1 MLLRGLTLC
10 MFLLF
15 QYLQNFS
22 ELLYPKLC
30 GGCGNHLYENEEVV
44 CVYCRASLPL
54 SGECD
59 FENNAS
65 EKLFWGKVAITAAA
79 SFLFFQKKSSTQHL
93 LHQLKYQQKENIGEW
108 LGEQFAYSL
117 QSKGRFAAVEII
129 IPIPLHPSRIK
140 FRGYN
145 QCDAIARGMSSVL
158 QIPIVN
164 GVLTRS
170 VATQSQTK
178 KNRFQRFENMN
189 SVFSLAQASAIKGK
203 NILLLDDV
211 LTTGATLIS
220 AAQVL
225 QQAGSNKLFVGAI
238 AKA

>member
-1 MLLRGLTLC
+1 MRCLTLC
-10 MFLLF
+10 MHLLF

-65 EKLFWGKVAITAAA
+65 EKLFWGKVSITAAA

-145 QCDAIARGMSSVL
+145 QCDAIARGMASVL

-225 QQAGSNKLFVGAI
+225 QQAGSNKLFIGAI

>member
-1 MLLRGLTLC
+1 MH
-10 MFLLF
+10 LLF

-65 EKLFWGKVAITAAA
+65 EKLFWGKVSITAAA

-145 QCDAIARGMSSVL
+145 QCDAIARGMASVL

-211 LTTGATLIS
+211 LTTGATLVS

-225 QQAGSNKLFVGAI
+225 QQAGCNKLFVGAI

>member
-1 MLLRGLTLC
+1 

-65 EKLFWGKVAITAAA
+65 EKLFWGKVSITAAA

-145 QCDAIARGMSSVL
+145 QCDAIARGMASVL

-164 GVLTRS
+164 GVLIRS

>member
-1 MLLRGLTLC
+1 

-65 EKLFWGKVAITAAA
+65 EKLFWGKVSITAAA

-145 QCDAIARGMSSVL
+145 QCDAIARGMASVL

-164 GVLTRS
+164 GVLIRS
-170 VATQSQTK
+170 VATQRQTK
-178 KNRFQRFENMN
+178 KNRFQRFENME
-189 SVFSLAQASAIKGK
+189 SVFSVSQASAIKGK

>member
-1 MLLRGLTLC
+1 

-65 EKLFWGKVAITAAA
+65 EKLFWGKVSITAAA

-140 FRGYN
+140 FRGFN
-145 QCDAIARGMSSVL
+145 QCDAIARGMASVL

-225 QQAGSNKLFVGAI
+225 QQAGCNKLFIGAI

>member
-1 MLLRGLTLC
+1 MH
-10 MFLLF
+10 LLF

-65 EKLFWGKVAITAAA
+65 EKLFWGKVSITAAA

-145 QCDAIARGMSSVL
+145 QCDAIARGMASVL

-164 GVLTRS
+164 GVLIRS

-211 LTTGATLIS
+211 LTTGATLVS

-225 QQAGSNKLFVGAI
+225 QQAGSNKLFIGAI

>member
-1 MLLRGLTLC
+1 

-65 EKLFWGKVAITAAA
+65 EKLFWGKVSITAAA

-140 FRGYN
+140 FRGFN
-145 QCDAIARGMSSVL
+145 QCDAIARGMASVL

-189 SVFSLAQASAIKGK
+189 SVFSLAQTSAIKGK

-211 LTTGATLIS
+211 LTTGATLVS

>member
-1 MLLRGLTLC
+1 MLLRGLNLC

-65 EKLFWGKVAITAAA
+65 EKLFWGKVSITAAA

-108 LGEQFAYSL
+108 LGEQFAYRL

-145 QCDAIARGMSSVL
+145 QCDAIARGMASVL

-164 GVLTRS
+164 GVLIRS

-178 KNRFQRFENMN
+178 KNRFQRFENME
-189 SVFSLAQASAIKGK
+189 SVFSLSEKA
-203 NILLLDDV
+203 NRLPNHVLLLDDV
-211 LTTGATLIS
+211 LTTGATLVS

-225 QQAGSNKLFVGAI
+225 AKAGVQHIYIGAI

>member
-1 MLLRGLTLC
+1 MH
-10 MFLLF
+10 LLF

-65 EKLFWGKVAITAAA
+65 EKLFWGKVSITAAA

-145 QCDAIARGMSSVL
+145 QCDAIARGMASVL

-164 GVLTRS
+164 GVLTRN

-189 SVFSLAQASAIKGK
+189 SVFSISEKANRLP
-203 NILLLDDV
+203 NHVLLLDDV
-211 LTTGATLIS
+211 LTTGATLVS

-225 QQAGSNKLFVGAI
+225 QQAGCNKLFIGAV

>member
-1 MLLRGLTLC
+1 

-65 EKLFWGKVAITAAA
+65 EKLFWGKVSITAAA

-129 IPIPLHPSRIK
+129 IPVPLHPSRIK
-140 FRGYN
+140 FRGFN
-145 QCDAIARGMSSVL
+145 QCDAIARGMASVL

-178 KNRFQRFENMN
+178 KNRFQRFENME
-189 SVFSLAQASAIKGK
+189 SVFIVSQASAIKGK

>member
-1 MLLRGLTLC
+1 

-65 EKLFWGKVAITAAA
+65 EKLFWGKVSITAAA

-145 QCDAIARGMSSVL
+145 QCDAIARGMASVL

-164 GVLTRS
+164 GVLIRS

-178 KNRFQRFENMN
+178 KNRFQRFENME
-189 SVFSLAQASAIKGK
+189 SVFSLAQTSAIKGK

-225 QQAGSNKLFVGAI
+225 QQAGSNKLFVGAV

>member
-1 MLLRGLTLC
+1 

-65 EKLFWGKVAITAAA
+65 EKLFWGKVSISAAA

-145 QCDAIARGMSSVL
+145 QCDAIARGMASVL

-189 SVFSLAQASAIKGK
+189 SVFSVSQASAIKGK

-225 QQAGSNKLFVGAI
+225 QQAGCNKLFIGAI

>member
-1 MLLRGLTLC
+1 MRCLTLC

-65 EKLFWGKVAITAAA
+65 EKLFWGKVSITAAA

-145 QCDAIARGMSSVL
+145 QCDAIARGMASVL

-164 GVLTRS
+164 GVLIRS

-178 KNRFQRFENMN
+178 KIG
-189 SVFSLAQASAIKGK
+189 FS
-203 NILLLDDV
+203 
-211 LTTGATLIS
+211 
-220 AAQVL
+220 
-225 QQAGSNKLFVGAI
+225 GSKI
-238 AKA
+238 

>member
-1 MLLRGLTLC
+1 

-65 EKLFWGKVAITAAA
+65 EKLFWGKVSIAAAA

-140 FRGYN
+140 FRGFN
-145 QCDAIARGMSSVL
+145 QCDAIARGMASVL

-211 LTTGATLIS
+211 LTTGATLVS

-225 QQAGSNKLFVGAI
+225 QQAGCNKLFVGAI

>member
-1 MLLRGLTLC
+1 

-65 EKLFWGKVAITAAA
+65 EKLFWGKVSITAAA

-145 QCDAIARGMSSVL
+145 QCDAIARGMASVL

-211 LTTGATLIS
+211 LTTGATLVS

-225 QQAGSNKLFVGAI
+225 QQAGSNKLFIGAI

>member
-1 MLLRGLTLC
+1 

-65 EKLFWGKVAITAAA
+65 EKLFWGKVSITAAA

-145 QCDAIARGMSSVL
+145 QCDAIARGMASVL
-158 QIPIVN
+158 LIPIVN
-164 GVLTRS
+164 GVLIRS

-225 QQAGSNKLFVGAI
+225 QQAGSNKLFVGAV

>member
-1 MLLRGLTLC
+1 MRCLNLC

-65 EKLFWGKVAITAAA
+65 EKLFWGKVSITAAA

-140 FRGYN
+140 VRGYN
-145 QCDAIARGMSSVL
+145 QCDAIARGMASVL

-189 SVFSLAQASAIKGK
+189 SVFSISEKANRLP
-203 NILLLDDV
+203 NHVLLLDDV
-211 LTTGATLIS
+211 LTTGATIVS

-225 QQAGSNKLFVGAI
+225 AKAGVQHIYIGAI

>member
-1 MLLRGLTLC
+1 MH
-10 MFLLF
+10 LLF

-65 EKLFWGKVAITAAA
+65 EKLFWGKVSITAAA

-140 FRGYN
+140 FRGFN
-145 QCDAIARGMSSVL
+145 QCDAIARGMASVL

-164 GVLTRS
+164 GVLIRS

-211 LTTGATLIS
+211 LTTGATLVS

-225 QQAGSNKLFVGAI
+225 AKAGSNKLFVGAI

>member
-1 MLLRGLTLC
+1 

-15 QYLQNFS
+15 RYLQNFS

-140 FRGYN
+140 FRGFN
-145 QCDAIARGMSSVL
+145 QCDAIARGMASVL
-158 QIPIVN
+158 QIPIIN
-164 GVLTRS
+164 GVLIRS

-225 QQAGSNKLFVGAI
+225 QQAGSNKLFVGAV

>member
-1 MLLRGLTLC
+1 

-30 GGCGNHLYENEEVV
+30 GGCGNHLYENEDVV

-59 FENNAS
+59 YAHNPS

-93 LHQLKYQQKENIGEW
+93 LHQLKYQQKEIIGEW

-129 IPIPLHPSRIK
+129 IPVPLHPSRIK
-140 FRGYN
+140 FRGFN
-145 QCDAIARGMSSVL
+145 QCDAIARGMASVL
-158 QIPIVN
+158 QIPIAN
-164 GVLTRS
+164 GILIRS

-189 SVFSLAQASAIKGK
+189 SVFCISEKASRLPDHV
-203 NILLLDDV
+203 LLLDDV

-225 QQAGSNKLFVGAI
+225 AKAGVQHIYIGAI

>member
-1 MLLRGLTLC
+1 MH
-10 MFLLF
+10 LLF

-65 EKLFWGKVAITAAA
+65 EKLFWGKVSITAAA

-145 QCDAIARGMSSVL
+145 QCDAIARGMASVL

-211 LTTGATLIS
+211 LTTGATLVS

>member
-1 MLLRGLTLC
+1 

-65 EKLFWGKVAITAAA
+65 EKLFWGKVSITAAA

-140 FRGYN
+140 FRGFN
-145 QCDAIARGMSSVL
+145 QCDAIARGMASVL

-211 LTTGATLIS
+211 LTTGATLVS

-225 QQAGSNKLFVGAI
+225 QQAGCNKLFVGAI

>member
-1 MLLRGLTLC
+1 

-44 CVYCRASLPL
+44 CVYCRASMPL

-65 EKLFWGKVAITAAA
+65 EKLFWGKVTITAAA

-145 QCDAIARGMSSVL
+145 QCDAIARGMASVL

-164 GVLTRS
+164 GVLIRN

>member
-1 MLLRGLTLC
+1 
-10 MFLLF
+10 
-15 QYLQNFS
+15 
-22 ELLYPKLC
+22 LC

-54 SGECD
+54 SGESD
-59 FENNAS
+59 YAHNPS

-93 LHQLKYQQKENIGEW
+93 LHQLKYQQKEIIGEW

-129 IPIPLHPSRIK
+129 IPVPLHPSRIK
-140 FRGYN
+140 FRGFN
-145 QCDAIARGMSSVL
+145 QCDAIARGMASVL
-158 QIPIVN
+158 QIPIAN
-164 GVLTRS
+164 GILIRS

-189 SVFSLAQASAIKGK
+189 SVFDVALSDGIKGK
-203 NILLLDDV
+203 HVLLLDDV
-211 LTTGATLIS
+211 LTTGATLVS

-225 QQAGSNKLFVGAI
+225 SKAGVQHIYIGAI

>member
-1 MLLRGLTLC
+1 

-59 FENNAS
+59 FENNTS
-65 EKLFWGKVAITAAA
+65 EKLFWGKVSITAAA

-145 QCDAIARGMSSVL
+145 QCDAIARGMASVL

-170 VATQSQTK
+170 IATQSQTK
-178 KNRFQRFENMN
+178 KNRFQRFKNMN
-189 SVFSLAQASAIKGK
+189 SVFSLAQASTIKGK

-211 LTTGATLIS
+211 LTTGATLVS

-225 QQAGSNKLFVGAI
+225 QQAGSNKLFIGAI

>member
-1 MLLRGLTLC
+1 

-15 QYLQNFS
+15 EYLQNFS

-65 EKLFWGKVAITAAA
+65 EKLFWGKVSITAAA

-140 FRGYN
+140 FRGFN
-145 QCDAIARGMSSVL
+145 QCDAIARGIASVL

-178 KNRFQRFENMN
+178 KNRFQRFENME
-189 SVFSLAQASAIKGK
+189 SVFSISEKANRLP
-203 NILLLDDV
+203 NHVLLLDDV
-211 LTTGATLIS
+211 LTTGATLVS

-225 QQAGSNKLFVGAI
+225 AKAGVQHIYIGAI

>member
-15 QYLQNFS
+15 EYLQNFS

-65 EKLFWGKVAITAAA
+65 EKLFWGKVSITAAA

-145 QCDAIARGMSSVL
+145 QCDAIARGMASVL

-164 GVLTRS
+164 GVLIRS

-189 SVFSLAQASAIKGK
+189 SVFSVSQASAIKGK